1 VAATTWRHRVAEV
14 WPYATAA
21 TSLLFV
27 TCVLVGWFVTWQ
39 GGPQKPFTYILA
51 ATDPALAALGML
63 AICAVRPDVF
73 AGKRFRMPHVL
84 TLPFLYVLIVFAIK
98 SLSRNSESGIR
109 RFEGAERFDLIW
121 SDARVALQA
130 LVAMAVVMALV
141 GIVLKEKES

>member
-1 VAATTWRHRVAEV
+1 MAAATWRQRISEV
-14 WPYATAA
+14 WPYATAS

-39 GGPQKPFTYILA
+39 SGAQKLFTYILA

-63 AICAVRPDVF
+63 FVCAVRPDVF
-73 AGKRFRMPHVL
+73 AGKRFRLPHVV

-98 SLSRNSESGIR
+98 SLARNSESGIR

-121 SDARVALQA
+121 TDARVALQA
-130 LVAMAVVMALV
+130 LVAMVVVMVLV
-141 GIVLKEKES
+141 GAFFGEKEA